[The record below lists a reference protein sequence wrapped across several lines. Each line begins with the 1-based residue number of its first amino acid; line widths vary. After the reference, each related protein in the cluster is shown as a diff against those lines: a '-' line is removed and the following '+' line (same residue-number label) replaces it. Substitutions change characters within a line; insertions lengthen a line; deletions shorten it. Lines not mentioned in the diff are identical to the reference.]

1 VRPRGSVESRHI
13 RAPSTLCKLPS
24 LARFSSFRQLSPP
37 SPLSAISTWT
47 PHRQRNADD
56 SIASRQHVIYA
67 KHARSNAMARCLA
80 RTANARTTLT
90 PALSPGPSLVRPSRP
105 PTHRLV
111 VVAGILLGK
120 KHPMHRTRN
129 NTRIPL
135 LLCIPSPMASIQATL
150 CRPL

>member
-1 VRPRGSVESRHI
+1 MCPRGSVESRHI
-13 RAPSTLCKLPS
+13 RAPSTHCKLPS
-24 LARFSSFRQLSPP
+24 LARFSSFRQILPP
-37 SPLSAISTWT
+37 SPLSAFSTWT

-90 PALSPGPSLVRPSRP
+90 PARSPGPSLVRPSRP
-105 PTHRLV
+105 PIHRLV
-111 VVAGILLGK
+111 VAGIFLGK
-120 KHPMHRTRN
+120 KHPMHRMRN
-129 NTRIPL
+129 NTRTPL
-135 LLCIPSPMASIQATL
+135 LLCIPSPMASTQDTL